1 MSDGLHTKEQGLRV
15 HHLANLGGLIALAG
29 LDHQPPDLLLGSLM
43 EVARRLTELPQ
54 HRRVEIAS
62 AGRSKLDERATS
74 KRAWKSWSRARE
86 LHNLTLSASQ
96 IRAIIR
102 ALGDTPPSDSSAL
115 PHVMLRLLSRTS

>member
-96 IRAIIR
+96 IREIIR

>member
-54 HRRVEIAS
+54 DRRVEIAS
-62 AGRSKLDERATS
+62 AGRSKLDERATA